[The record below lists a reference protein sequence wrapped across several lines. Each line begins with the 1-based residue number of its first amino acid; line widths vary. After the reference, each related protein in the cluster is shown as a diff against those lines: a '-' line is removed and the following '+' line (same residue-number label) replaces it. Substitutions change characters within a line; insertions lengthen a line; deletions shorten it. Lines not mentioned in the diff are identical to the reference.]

1 MLSFFSY
8 FSLRGIREGGGGFA
22 GKSGVESVMG
32 LPSNVLKRVLLF
44 FFLFSLSFIH
54 SSTGHS
60 FAMFVTV
67 MSFWVEMKCSGGGG
81 DEGTIDEALVFLGSF
96 SQLRI
101 GDQLVENLILIAF
114 FP

>member
-1 MLSFFSY
+1 
-8 FSLRGIREGGGGFA
+8 
-22 GKSGVESVMG
+22 
-32 LPSNVLKRVLLF
+32 
-44 FFLFSLSFIH
+44 
-54 SSTGHS
+54 
-60 FAMFVTV
+60 MFVTV

-101 GDQLVENLILIAF
+101 GDQLVENLILIVF